1 LPYLDSF
8 DQFNKITGV
17 RINTRQLTK
26 CEWNSGLASTKTK
39 LLTDFFFPDRM
50 LSSNLAGENST
61 TRQSG
66 ERLAKLIHT
75 PEIIE
80 IFIILSN

>member
-1 LPYLDSF
+1 M
-8 DQFNKITGV
+8 
-17 RINTRQLTK
+17 RINTCQLTK
-26 CEWNSGLASTKTK
+26 CEWNSDLASKK
-39 LLTDFFFPDRM
+39 KKKLTDFFFPDRV

-75 PEIIE
+75 PEII
-80 IFIILSN
+80 FIILSN